1 MYRLPY
7 ATLAGALML
16 ALGITGCASTPPS
29 SATGDAV
36 VSATAIADLEAR
48 RAPDAAFVPALAS
61 ASAPVRARAV
71 LALGRLERLDAVDG
85 MVDALDDV
93 DANVRAMAAF
103 GVSQIDLALT
113 TTTTDAAVRD
123 RLEGA
128 LVRLLG
134 REHDPLVR
142 IAVIRGLGRIASG
155 PGLQALVTLA
165 SHPGPE
171 RPEALTALGVSGQRR
186 GETLAADDNLLQA
199 VHRGLA
205 DGDPATRTAAAY
217 AAFRQGVVVDDTD
230 LHNMVGAPNQ
240 ARIHFARALAGQ
252 RVPTAI
258 VNVAVATMVTDPDWR
273 VQVEAL
279 RAVRSHSEA
288 ALAPVLDVLS
298 TAVTRIA
305 VAGQAHVVTEACTTL
320 AVVGTASVSLPVIEH
335 AVDALPSGPTW
346 AVARCT
352 CAGVVEVLGG
362 PGDALEQC
370 SSSLP
375 ALMTG
380 LLTVDT
386 IARGRTSSVERVT
399 ALQGFLGNEQPR
411 LRIAAAN
418 ALCAD
423 GSVAAV
429 DAAATQL
436 VSEGDS
442 GVMSALLECFSSGE
456 HADIVK
462 DRTVSMAASRLI
474 DRAGFEQL
482 EPLITLAD
490 LARSRASSSSSSSSM
505 RELVEQLGT
514 HSDPA
519 VRDAARGIS
528 AGHRAPGPRAVVL
541 SSPSPA
547 TLPLAAV
554 LKTTRGSIVIAFDR
568 ERAPRTVKTFV
579 ELANKGVLNN
589 TPFHRVVPDFVS
601 QGGDPR
607 GDGSGGPGFTIP
619 CENSD
624 ARFGRGAVGMAHAGK
639 DTGGSQFFLTHSEQP
654 HLDGRYTFFA
664 TVTDGLSVMDSLQ
677 RDDVLLSIDF
687 TTALRRSGAEP

>member
-1 MYRLPY
+1 MHHLPFS
-7 ATLAGALML
+7 TLAGALML
-16 ALGITGCASTPPS
+16 AFGITGCASTPPS
-29 SATGDAV
+29 SAAVDAV
-36 VSATAIADLEAR
+36 VSVAAIADLEAR
-48 RAPDAAFVPALAS
+48 RAPAAAFVAALAS

-71 LALGRLERLDAVDG
+71 QALGRLERLDAVDG
-85 MVDALDDV
+85 MVVALDDV
-93 DANVRAMAAF
+93 DANVRALAAF

-113 TTTTDAAVRD
+113 TSTTDLAVRD

-128 LVRLLG
+128 LVQLLG
-134 REHDPLVR
+134 RERDPIVR
-142 IAVIRGLGRIASG
+142 VSAIRGLGRIASG
-155 PGLQALVTLA
+155 PGLPALVTLA

-186 GETLAADDNLLQA
+186 GETLAADKGLLQA

-205 DGDPATRTAAAY
+205 DGDPDTRIAAAY

-230 LHNMVGAPNQ
+230 LHNIAGAPSQ

-258 VNVAVATMVTDPDWR
+258 VNVAAATMVTDPDWR

-298 TAVTRIA
+298 TAVARIA
-305 VAGQAHVVTEACTTL
+305 FAGQAHVVTEACTTL
-320 AVVGTASVSLPVIEH
+320 AVVGTASVSLPIVER

-352 CAGVVEVLGG
+352 CAGVIQVLGG

-375 ALMTG
+375 PLTKA

-386 IARGRTSSVERVT
+386 IARARTSSVERVA
-399 ALQGFLGNEQPR
+399 ALQSFLGTEQPR

-442 GVMSALLECFSSGE
+442 GVMSALLECFSSGD
-456 HADIVK
+456 HADILK

-474 DRAGFEQL
+474 ERSGFEQL
-482 EPLITLAD
+482 EPLVALANV
-490 LARSRASSSSSSSSM
+490 ARSRASSSSM
-505 RELVEQLGT
+505 RDLVEKLGT

-519 VRDAARGIS
+519 VRDAAQGIS

-541 SSPSPA
+541 PSPMPA

-554 LKTTRGSIVIAFDR
+554 LRTTRGAIVIAFDR
-568 ERAPRTVKTFV
+568 DRAPRTVKTFV
-579 ELANKGVLNN
+579 ELATKGLLNN